1 MNWPSEHVFVELCPS
16 SLLCYQTLAPQRF
29 SSDQPAACSAVNQG
43 SCHGWDKCPGLT
55 AYYSLLYRMDE
66 SSEHAAKQ
74 PGMGTNREWRL
85 GELAEHFDWDGNWL
99 VHMEVMSLLTGTLFR
114 YCNVATSLTSQD
126 GHASSDHL
134 LLGGS
139 LKRKLMLHH
148 NFLSLYQ
155 CQLEDVV
162 QFAPLRAFP
171 SGTRRTTLLRN
182 WVVQCWHG
190 ASIGLCWFASTITP
204 KPMCP
209 CD

>member
-74 PGMGTNREWRL
+74 PGMGTNRERRL

-114 YCNVATSLTSQD
+114 YCNVATVFFLLDPNSTSD
-126 GHASSDHL
+126 IIEKEKEKNSTNL
-134 LLGGS
+134 LWPRKIWIIIQQRQTFLG
-139 LKRKLMLHH
+139 
-148 NFLSLYQ
+148 FT
-155 CQLEDVV
+155 D
-162 QFAPLRAFP
+162 
-171 SGTRRTTLLRN
+171 RRR
-182 WVVQCWHG
+182 
-190 ASIGLCWFASTITP
+190 GL
-204 KPMCP
+204 
-209 CD
+209 